1 MSITHFLIAT
11 TCPSRQRDIKAEV
24 IAACVA
30 SSDDMALVVD
40 QVLNVKQLRDVI
52 DQIELNLRFAV
63 ILVGTPK
70 ETSEHSQEI
79 LNWRPDFVVLQVEL
93 AGPDV
98 RIDLRDPGL
107 KVLAALRDLVEH
119 IGNDRTGVVRIEPSS
134 EPSSEVANKVS
145 DRNPD
150 QPPSAA
156 ANQGQLLAASVNW
169 LNAVLRNELLKE
181 SDNGDEV
188 LGMSIPRDAI
198 LRSFDQIYEP
208 NVDEQEA
215 ASALADILRHSSLDE
230 PLKVIHVHLGLS
242 QIEFKLLLLVLA
254 PDLDIRFQRC
264 YGFLQDD
271 LSRRHGSLGFYCSL
285 LGDALDVR
293 LQLRLADAIVRWRL
307 LDVLAPSADEMLR
320 LDSHLVQWILGD
332 SKALIRDPR
341 VARVIKKEPWLGAA
355 LIDRKKER
363 AIADSLV
370 KWLKLI
376 TRGGWRL
383 LTGNQ
388 AASWKAILEYGCASG
403 EIIRVDAIQLR
414 EMDTTECEEVATR
427 IGRAGILTG
436 WPIVIDASDTNSLG
450 PALAA
455 FSSVFNRLGIRAAII
470 CSQAATIV
478 DYLGE
483 AKVQLASTQVF
494 SAAAKNAVAKAAFR
508 LAETSATDEDALA
521 LFSRFPLTVDRL
533 EVAARMARAEVSP
546 ELSKEEL
553 HSNFLKA
560 CQQVATAGLSRLSES
575 IDTNIQLSQVI
586 LPDDR
591 SSQLQE
597 IVDQVNFSDQ
607 VLDRWKF
614 GSQLPYGKG
623 VSALFFGP
631 SGTGKTMAAMGIA
644 NKLRVPLLKLDL
656 SRVVSKYIGETEKN
670 INQVFEDAESSG
682 GAILIDEADAL
693 LGKRS
698 EVKDAHDRYANIEVA
713 YLLQRMESFTGLA
726 ILTTNMRQNL
736 DSAFVR
742 RLRFII
748 EFPKP
753 SVEAREKIWR
763 ICLPEESHVLQ
774 DSAFK
779 HLAKRVD
786 LTGGHIRQ
794 ITLRAAFLAAS
805 EGEQIHMNHIATAC
819 RAEFIKLGM
828 PSIELDIK
836 LDRRVA

>member
-1 MSITHFLIAT
+1 MSITHILIGT
-11 TCPSRQRDIKAEV
+11 TCPSGQRDIKAEV

-30 SSDDMALVVD
+30 SSNDMALVVD
-40 QVLNVKQLRDVI
+40 QVLNVNQLRDVI
-52 DQIELNLRFAV
+52 DQIEPNSRFAV
-63 ILVGTPK
+63 ILVGTPR
-70 ETSEHSQEI
+70 ETSEHSQE
-79 LNWRPDFVVLQVEL
+79 LLDWRPDFVVLQVEL

-119 IGNDRTGVVRIEPSS
+119 IGNDRTGIVRFEPSS
-134 EPSSEVANKVS
+134 DAVGEVRREDS
-145 DRNPD
+145 DGNLDPHES
-150 QPPSAA
+150 PG
-156 ANQGQLLAASVNW
+156 ANQGQLLAASINW
-169 LNAVLRNELLKE
+169 LTAVLRNELLKE
-181 SDNGDEV
+181 SDNTDEV
-188 LGMSIPRDAI
+188 MGMSIPRDAI
-198 LRSFDQIYEP
+198 LRSFDQFYEP
-208 NVDEQEA
+208 CNDEQGA
-215 ASALADILRHSSLDE
+215 AAALADILRHSSLDE
-230 PLKVIHVHLGLS
+230 PLKLIHVHLGLS
-242 QIEFKLLLLVLA
+242 SIEFKLLLLALA

-271 LSRRHGSLGFYCSL
+271 LSRRHGSIGFYCSL

-293 LQLRLADAIVRWRL
+293 QHLRLADAITRWRL
-307 LDVLAPSADEMLR
+307 LDVIAPSADEMLR
-320 LDSHLVQWILGD
+320 LDSYLVQWILGD
-332 SKALIRDPR
+332 PKALVRDPR
-341 VARVIKKEPWLGAA
+341 VARILKQEPWLGAV
-355 LIDRKKER
+355 LIERKKER
-363 AIADSLV
+363 TIADNLI
-370 KWLKLI
+370 KWLKSI

-388 AASWKAILEYGCASG
+388 PASWKAILEAGCGSG
-403 EIIRVDAIQLR
+403 EIIRVEATHLR
-414 EMDTTECEEVATR
+414 DMDVTECEEVAIR
-427 IGRAGILTG
+427 IGRAGHLSG
-436 WPIVIDASDTNSLG
+436 WPVVIDASDTNG
-450 PALAA
+450 HGTALAV
-455 FSSVFNRLGIRAAII
+455 FLRVFNRLGIRAAII

-483 AKVQLASTQVF
+483 AKVQLASTQVL
-494 SAAAKNAVAKAAFR
+494 SAAAKHAVAKAAFR
-508 LAETSATDEDALA
+508 LAESSATDDDALG
-521 LFSRFPLTVDRL
+521 LFSRFPLTIDRL
-533 EVAARMARAEVSP
+533 EVAARLARAEVSP
-546 ELSKEEL
+546 ELSTDEL

-586 LPDDR
+586 LPEDR

-623 VSALFFGP
+623 VAALFYGP

-774 DSAFK
+774 DLAFK

-805 EGEQIHMNHIATAC
+805 EGELIHMNHIAAAC
-819 RAEFIKLGM
+819 RAEFTKLGM
-828 PSIELDIK
+828 PPIELDVK